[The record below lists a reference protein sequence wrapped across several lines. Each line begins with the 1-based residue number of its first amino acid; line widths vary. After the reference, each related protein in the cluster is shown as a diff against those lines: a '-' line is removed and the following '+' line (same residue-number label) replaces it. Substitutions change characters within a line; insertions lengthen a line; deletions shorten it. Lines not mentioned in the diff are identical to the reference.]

1 MMEHSDLHQAAIK
14 GKYIMTTFIGFNTQN
29 QYKKFTLTDSALIKR
44 DLLNALNIRQGQ
56 LPGRPQVGTILWDN
70 LFDSQTNETNT
81 AIVNE
86 IQRVAGG
93 DPRLQIVNVEIF
105 PQQNGVLLQVEL
117 KLTPS
122 TDAER
127 LSIFFDQNTRTA
139 SYV

>member
-1 MMEHSDLHQAAIK
+1 MPA
-14 GKYIMTTFIGFNTQN
+14 FIGFNTQG

-70 LFDSQTNETNT
+70 LFDTQSSETER
-81 AIVNE
+81 AITNE

-93 DPRLQIVNVEIF
+93 DPRLQISSVEVF
-105 PQQNGVLLQVEL
+105 PQENGLLMQIEL
-117 KLTPS
+117 ILVPS
-122 TDAER
+122 TEPER
-127 LSIFFDQNTRTA
+127 LSIFFDQNTRNA

>member
-1 MMEHSDLHQAAIK
+1 MQ
-14 GKYIMTTFIGFNTQN
+14 TFIGFNTQG

-56 LPGRPQVGTILWDN
+56 IPGRPQVGTILWDN
-70 LFDSQTNETNT
+70 LFETQST
-81 AIVNE
+81 ETEQAITRE

-93 DPRLQIVNVEIF
+93 DPRLQIANIEIF
-105 PQQNGVLLQVEL
+105 PQQNGILLQIEL
-117 KLTPS
+117 MLVPS

>member
-1 MMEHSDLHQAAIK
+1 MQ
-14 GKYIMTTFIGFNTQN
+14 TFIGFNTQG

-56 LPGRPQVGTILWDN
+56 MPGRPQVGTILWDN
-70 LFDSQTNETNT
+70 LFDNQSNENTN
-81 AIVNE
+81 AIIAE

-93 DPRLQIVNVEIF
+93 DPRLQISNIEIF
-105 PQQNGVLLQVEL
+105 PQENGILIQVEL
-117 KLTPS
+117 VIVPS

-127 LSIFFDQNTRTA
+127 LLIFFNQNSRTA